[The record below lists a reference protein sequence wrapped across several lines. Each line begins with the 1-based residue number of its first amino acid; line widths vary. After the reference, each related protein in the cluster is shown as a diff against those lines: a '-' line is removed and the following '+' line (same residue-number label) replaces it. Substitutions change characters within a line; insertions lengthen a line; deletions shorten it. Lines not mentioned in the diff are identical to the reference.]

1 MTAGVEREETLR
13 GLVESLYDFCGV
25 EEHHVESRIYCMAEV
40 VVAHI
45 R

>member
-1 MTAGVEREETLR
+1 MTAGVDREETLR

-25 EEHHVESRIYCMAEV
+25 EEHHVESGIHRMAEV
-40 VVAHI
+40 VVAHV